1 MKKKLLS
8 ALLSVAMVSALLAGC
23 GNKTEAPAAEAP
35 AAEATEETAEE
46 AFKAL
51 QTKMPDYRY
60 VKLKLAYIRMMRG
73 DNKALDDVRTLI
85 ESTQNA
91 DDLHFGAV
99 MLRKKGETDESLAIH
114 QRLYDENR

>member
-46 AFKAL
+46 APAAEEAPDEAKAESKPL
-51 QTKMPDYRY
+51 AKM
-60 VKLKLAYIRMMRG
+60 LKAE
-73 DNKALDDVRTLI
+73 LI
-85 ESTQNA
+85 EYAKEQGIEIDEKATK
-91 DDLHFGAV
+91 AV
-99 MLRKKGETDESLAIH
+99 IIETIEAAK
-114 QRLYDENR
+114 